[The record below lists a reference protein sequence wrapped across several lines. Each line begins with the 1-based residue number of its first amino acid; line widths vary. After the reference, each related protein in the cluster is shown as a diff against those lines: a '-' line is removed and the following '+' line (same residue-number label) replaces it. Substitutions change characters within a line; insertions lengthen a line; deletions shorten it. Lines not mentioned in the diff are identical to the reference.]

1 MSADTS
7 APKRQEAAGLDGFE
21 SWLPDAM
28 LRDAPAGVAF
38 LGTDMRFIWVNP
50 ALARMHGR
58 DEADFAGR
66 TLAAVWSAAD
76 AAKAEAALR
85 QVFGEDR
92 PVARRSRPA
101 RTGPARAGCTFSR
114 CAGRT
119 AG

>member
-38 LGTDMRFIWVNP
+38 LGTDMRFVWVNP

-66 TLAAVWSAAD
+66 TPAAVWSAAD

-92 PVARRSRPA
+92 PVSETLPPREDG
-101 RTGPARAGCTFSR
+101 TGPCGL
-114 CAGRT
+114 
-119 AG
+119 